1 MPVLRTDDYAKEEI
15 RSRADIASVIGRY
28 VNLKASGQT
37 LKGLCPFHKE
47 KTPSFHVNPS
57 RGFFHCFGCGK
68 GGDVFAFLQE
78 IENISFFDALTM
90 LANETGV
97 KIHKEENTG
106 QEVKQ
111 SHNEISRT
119 EMLRIHEIAALFFY
133 NNVKKTPKAI
143 EYFKSRGLKAET
155 VKEFRLGYSQ
165 QQWSALVD
173 YFKEQNVS
181 LQTLVKCG
189 LAIEKDDGKSY
200 DRFRDRVMFPL
211 CDLSGKTIAFAG
223 RGLNDDVQPKYL
235 NSPETLLYKK
245 KDFLYGLNKS
255 RQYIKDQG
263 FALVMEGYMDYLTL
277 YQAGIR
283 NAVASSGTAFT
294 PEHGHLLQRFTSKI
308 VLVFDGDNAGQT
320 AAQRAIFVLAPLGL
334 DISIL
339 VLPGDEDPDSFVK
352 QYGPQAFLDLIKDA
366 SEWDSFI
373 IDKAISENKATTP
386 IGKSAVIQYLNP
398 LVQSISNPIALQKF
412 KKEISERLGLNEKLV
427 YQTLGKNYSNAK
439 SVQKSSNE
447 DESYSNSIEG
457 AFLRILMTCPEMINE
472 AVKYI
477 IPQTLTDG
485 ISGDIY
491 SLLLNAYS
499 EKCCIDDI
507 CDRTND
513 PEIKRIISLLLVK
526 PALKE
531 HIQEEFVQKV
541 VHLRAKYLRNRLRE
555 VKIQLKKEPTRK
567 LELLQQIKDYS
578 IQLKELDIRE

>member
-1 MPVLRTDDYAKEEI
+1 MAVRSDDYIKEEI
-15 RSRADIASVIGRY
+15 RSRADIALIIGRY
-28 VNLKASGQT
+28 VNLKSSGQT
-37 LKGLCPFHKE
+37 MKGLCPFHKE

-78 IENISFFDALTM
+78 IENISFLDALTM

-97 KIHKEENTG
+97 QLHKDQSPAQTVEQNHG
-106 QEVKQ
+106 EVP
-111 SHNEISRT
+111 RT
-119 EMLRIHEIAALFFY
+119 EMLRIHEVAAIFFY
-133 NNVKKTPKAI
+133 NNIKQSPNAV

-165 QQWSALVD
+165 QQWSALID
-173 YFKEQNVS
+173 YFKKQNIS

-245 KDFLYGLNKS
+245 KDFLFGLNKS

-263 FALVMEGYMDYLTL
+263 YALVMEGYMDYLTL
-277 YQAGIR
+277 YQAGIK

-294 PEHGHLLQRFTSKI
+294 PEHGSLLQRFTSKI

-320 AAQRAIFVLAPLGL
+320 AAQRAIFILAPLGL

-352 QYGPQAFLDLIKDA
+352 RYGPEAFLDLVKNA
-366 SEWDSFI
+366 REWDTFI
-373 IDKAISENKATTP
+373 IDKAISDNNATTP
-386 IGKSAVIQYLNP
+386 RGKSAVIQYLTP
-398 LVQSISNPIALQKF
+398 LVESISNPIALQKF
-412 KKEISERLGLNEKLV
+412 KKEISERLSLDEKLV
-427 YQTLGKNYSNAK
+427 YQTLGKTSSNVK
-439 SVQKSSNE
+439 IVHKSSTE
-447 DESYSNSIEG
+447 DEQFSNSVEG
-457 AFLRILMTCPEMINE
+457 TFLRILMTSPEFLNE
-472 AVKYI
+472 APKYI

-485 ISGDIY
+485 VSGDIY
-491 SLLLNAYS
+491 SLLLDAYT
-499 EKCCIDDI
+499 EKCCIDDV
-507 CDRTND
+507 CDRTSD

-541 VHLRAKYLRNRLRE
+541 FYLRAKYLRYRLRE
-555 VKIQLKKEPTRK
+555 VKIQLKNEPSRK